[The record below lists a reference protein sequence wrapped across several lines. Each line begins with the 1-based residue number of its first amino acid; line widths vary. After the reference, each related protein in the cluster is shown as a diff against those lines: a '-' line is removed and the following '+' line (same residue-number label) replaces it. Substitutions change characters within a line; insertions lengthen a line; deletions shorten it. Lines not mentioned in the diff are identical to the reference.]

1 MKKKTKLN
9 FQKYNN
15 EIVELPPHYYFYC
28 IFFFLVFFFCSTS
41 YRKLPPI
48 YSLLCEI
55 CGSLFSFHFKLKFNN
70 CSSSFVNFFICKTLE
85 ENPLKQRSS
94 KSALREATIKKTFQ
108 KRQNLKT
115 IKHAIILDLAFD
127 DFTPLWFR
135 RFWGKTK
142 VKFYRYRETL
152 SGTINSLPWPQHK
165 RVKWYRSQCF

>member
-1 MKKKTKLN
+1 LN
-9 FQKYNN
+9 CRS
-15 EIVELPPHYYFYC
+15 HYYFYC
-28 IFFFLVFFFCSTS
+28 IFFFLVLFFCSTS

-70 CSSSFVNFFICKTLE
+70 CSSSFVNFFYLQ
-85 ENPLKQRSS
+85 NFW
-94 KSALREATIKKTFQ
+94 RERFKAEVIQECIAWSNNKKKTFQ

-135 RFWGKTK
+135 RFWGKNESK
-142 VKFYRYRETL
+142 IL
-152 SGTINSLPWPQHK
+152 
-165 RVKWYRSQCF
+165 